1 MIARYILPAALFAL
15 APLSTLQAQCAA
27 GELEVTIEVATDDF
41 GNETLW
47 QLVETGNACGE
58 SPIFVGGNT
67 TYDCSDAGTDIS
79 PNGGY
84 ENNTTITEGPF
95 CLLEG
100 GTYDIISIDLYGD
113 AQAGFTVLVDGG
125 YVGAFSSDGGSTT
138 HTFTVAIPFA
148 RDLALT
154 ANTTGFFCE
163 EGLPVTVAGTVQNFG
178 GSTVTSFDLT
188 YTIDGGAEQTATI
201 DGINLA
207 PGATKDFVHE
217 VPWNPAIVGTN
228 VLEMHIAGVNGDT
241 DMNPANDSQ
250 ASDMTVNPAIP
261 DRMGDFLAE
270 APVLTVVADADED
283 LLVPRDLDFHPDRTR
298 NELWVINKDVPST
311 GGSTV
316 MFTAPGEAGMEF
328 LQKRDINARHFMSL
342 PTGIAFGDNGNF
354 STSPGIWDANQN
366 QATTTP
372 FTGITLWSSDPA
384 IYALNLF
391 GPLGSH
397 LDMLH
402 VTPKSQGI
410 AHERWNRFWAVD
422 GHSQDV
428 VMHDFRSDHGPGMDY
443 HGNAIIHRYPQVSI
457 TRDPNDHIVSHCV
470 LDKHTNWLYVVDH
483 GGQRVLRLD
492 TRSGTIAPGAPS
504 FGPYESYVE
513 YKNKIGATVEV
524 IITTGLQQPAGIDV
538 VGNHLLVSDH
548 ATGEIII
555 YDMANAFAEQGRI
568 STGAAGIMGVKV
580 GPDGRIW
587 YVNATTNALGVLEP
601 AAGVG
606 IAEITTSGLQLHP
619 NPSSNVLYLT
629 VSAALAVNTGV
640 QLIDATGRVSMNST
654 VNAVLHGL
662 DISELANGSYSMI
675 VPGYPQQRF
684 VIAR

>member
-1 MIARYILPAALFAL
+1 MIARYILPLGLIAL
-15 APLSTLQAQCAA
+15 APLTHLHAQCAV
-27 GELEVTIEVATDDF
+27 GELEVTIEVTTDDF

-47 QLVETGNACGE
+47 QLVQTGNACDE

-67 TYDCSDAGTDIS
+67 AYACSDAGTEIS

-84 ENNTTITEGPF
+84 DNNTTISEGPF
-95 CLLEG
+95 CLVEG

-113 AQAGFTVLVDGG
+113 AQASFTVLVGGG

-138 HTFTVAIPFA
+138 HTFTVAVPLE

-154 ANTTGFFCE
+154 SNTTGFFCE
-163 EGLPVTVAGTVQNFG
+163 EGLPVTVAGSVQNFG
-178 GSTVTSFDLT
+178 GSAVTSFDIT
-188 YTIDGGAEQTATI
+188 YTIDGGAQQTATI
-201 DGINLA
+201 SGVNLA
-207 PGATKDFVHE
+207 PGAVLDFVHE
-217 VPWNPAIVGTN
+217 TTWTPAEVGSN
-228 VLEMHIAGVNGDT
+228 VLEMHIASVNGDT
-241 DMNPANDSQ
+241 DLDPANDSQ
-250 ASDMTVNPAIP
+250 LSDMTVNAAIP
-261 DRMGDFLAE
+261 DRMDDFLSAT
-270 APVLTVVADADED
+270 PVLTVVADGDQD
-283 LLVPRDLDFHPDRTR
+283 LLVPRDLDFHPDRSR
-298 NELWVINKDVPST
+298 NELWVINKDVAST

-316 MFTAPGEAGMEF
+316 MFTAPGEPDMEF

-342 PTGIAFGDNGNF
+342 PTGIAFADNGNF

-384 IYALNLF
+384 IYAQNLF

-402 VTPKSQGI
+402 ATPKSQGI
-410 AHERWNRFWAVD
+410 AHERWNRYWVVD
-422 GHSQDV
+422 GHNQDV
-428 VMHDFRSDHGPGMDY
+428 VMHDFRADHGPGNDY

-483 GGQRVLRLD
+483 GGQRVVRLD
-492 TRSGTIAPGAPS
+492 TRSGTIAAGAPT
-504 FGPYESYVE
+504 FQVYESYVE
-513 YKNKIGATVEV
+513 YKNMTGATVEV

-538 VGNHLLVSDH
+538 VGDHLLVSDY

-555 YDMANAFAEQGRI
+555 YDMTNGFAEQGRI
-568 STGAAGIMGVKV
+568 STGSAGVMGIKV

-587 YVNATTNALGVLEP
+587 YVNTTTNSLGVLEP
-601 AAGVG
+601 AASVG
-606 IAEITTSGLQLHP
+606 IAENAASGLQLHP
-619 NPSSNVLYLT
+619 NPTSNVLYLT
-629 VSAALAVNTGV
+629 VPTGLAGNTGV
-640 QLIDATGRVSMNST
+640 QVIDATGRLSVNSSVT
-654 VNAVLHGL
+654 SVQHGL
-662 DISELANGSYSMI
+662 DITQLANGAYTLL

-684 VIAR
+684 VVAR